1 MHNNPQSAVISQD
14 TPSQGGKDASPVSTE
29 NLQMVMASL
38 GNQSNLPV
46 NEEHVTEMLSQR
58 RQINEFINTDKG
70 RDSYD
75 KKYYLTVGLIFILLI
90 SALVI
95 FTYPE
100 YFTQVLA
107 LIIGGFGGFGLGRA
121 FKQD

>member
-1 MHNNPQSAVISQD
+1 MPNNQPNSPAPQNGR
-14 TPSQGGKDASPVSTE
+14 PQGGQNTPVSTE
-29 NLQMVMASL
+29 SLQMMMASL
-38 GNQSNLPV
+38 GNQPNLPV
-46 NEEHVTEMLSQR
+46 NETHVTEMLSQR
-58 RQINEFINTDKG
+58 RQINEFINTDKA

-75 KKYYLTVGLIFILLI
+75 KKYYLTAGLIFILLI
-90 SALVI
+90 SGLVI

-121 FKQD
+121 SKQD